1 MSQMHRHTLLDASK
15 ITLTSELLEKR
26 ITERFPDSGL
36 LQVVKTISML
46 SKQAEKE
53 AMSLAEPIYW
63 IRFLLLLFFGSL
75 IATIFGLFGDVIFEL
90 KDTKFSKIEFNTIQ
104 DILQIFESSINNI
117 VFIFIAFW
125 SLINLED
132 KWKRNRAIK
141 SLHRLRSLAHIVDM
155 HQLTKDPEA
164 VITSNYPETASSPK
178 RIMTPFELTRY
189 LDYCSEALSLLSKIA
204 ALHIQYFDDSQ
215 TLAAVSDVEILTD
228 GLSRKIW
235 QKINI
240 LDRFMMDHEEGKPT
254 ATEQYKNPSIE
265 QALKP
270 LKIN

>member
-1 MSQMHRHTLLDASK
+1 MSEIQKEIQKEVPKNTLLDATK
-15 ITLTSELLEKR
+15 ITLTSELLEQR
-26 ITERFPDSGL
+26 ISERFPDSGL
-36 LQVVKTISML
+36 LQVVKTISVI
-46 SKQAEKE
+46 SKQSEKE

-63 IRFLLLLFFGSL
+63 IRFLLILFFASL
-75 IATIFGLFGDVIFEL
+75 IATLFSLFGDVIFEL
-90 KDTKFSKIEFNTIQ
+90 KETKLSKIQFNTVQ

-155 HQLTKDPEA
+155 HQLTKDPEV
-164 VITSNYPETASSPK
+164 VITQNYQTTASSPK
-178 RIMTPFELTRY
+178 RIMTAFELTRY
-189 LDYCSEALSLLSKIA
+189 LDYCSEALSLISKIA
-204 ALHIQYFDDSQ
+204 ALHIQYFDDSE

-240 LDRFMMDHEEGKPT
+240 LDRFIMEKKQSE
-254 ATEQYKNPSIE
+254 A
-265 QALKP
+265 
-270 LKIN
+270 

>member
-1 MSQMHRHTLLDASK
+1 MSEIQKEIPQEIPKNTLLDATK
-15 ITLTSELLEKR
+15 ITLTSELLEQR

-36 LQVVKTISML
+36 LQVVRTISVI
-46 SKQAEKE
+46 SKQSEKE
-53 AMSLAEPIYW
+53 AMSLAKPIYW
-63 IRFLLLLFFGSL
+63 IRFLLILFFGSL
-75 IATIFGLFGDVIFEL
+75 IATLFSLFGDVIFEL
-90 KDTKFSKIEFNTIQ
+90 KETKLSKIQFNTIQ

-155 HQLTKDPEA
+155 HQLTKDPEV
-164 VITSNYPETASSPK
+164 VITQNYQTTASSPK
-178 RIMTPFELTRY
+178 RMMTAFELTRY
-189 LDYCSEALSLLSKIA
+189 LDYCSEALSLISKIA
-204 ALHIQYFDDSQ
+204 ALHIQYFDDSE

-240 LDRFMMDHEEGKPT
+240 LDRFIMEKK
-254 ATEQYKNPSIE
+254 QS
-265 QALKP
+265 
-270 LKIN
+270 

>member
-1 MSQMHRHTLLDASK
+1 MSEIQKEIQKEIPQEIPKNTLLDATK
-15 ITLTSELLEKR
+15 ITLTSELLEQR

-36 LQVVKTISML
+36 LQVVRTISAI
-46 SKQAEKE
+46 SKQSEKE
-53 AMSLAEPIYW
+53 AMSLAKPIYW
-63 IRFLLLLFFGSL
+63 IRFLLILFFGSL
-75 IATIFGLFGDVIFEL
+75 IATLFSLFGDVIFEL
-90 KDTKFSKIEFNTIQ
+90 KETKLSKIQFNTIQ

-155 HQLTKDPEA
+155 HQLTKDPEV
-164 VITSNYPETASSPK
+164 VITQNYQTTASSPK
-178 RIMTPFELTRY
+178 RIMTAFELTRY
-189 LDYCSEALSLLSKIA
+189 LDYCSEALSLISKIA
-204 ALHIQYFDDSQ
+204 ALHIQYFDDSE

-240 LDRFMMDHEEGKPT
+240 LDRFIMEKK
-254 ATEQYKNPSIE
+254 QS
-265 QALKP
+265 
-270 LKIN
+270 

>member
-1 MSQMHRHTLLDASK
+1 MSEIQKEIPQEIPKNTLLDATK
-15 ITLTSELLEKR
+15 ITLTSELLEQR

-36 LQVVKTISML
+36 LQVVRTISVI
-46 SKQAEKE
+46 SKQSEKE
-53 AMSLAEPIYW
+53 AMSLAKPIYW
-63 IRFLLLLFFGSL
+63 IRFLLILFFGSL
-75 IATIFGLFGDVIFEL
+75 IATLFSLFGDVIFEL
-90 KDTKFSKIEFNTIQ
+90 KETKLSKIQFNTVQ

-155 HQLTKDPEA
+155 HQLTKDPEV
-164 VITSNYPETASSPK
+164 VITQNYQTTASSPK
-178 RIMTPFELTRY
+178 RIMTAFELTRY
-189 LDYCSEALSLLSKIA
+189 LDYCSEALSLISKIA
-204 ALHIQYFDDSQ
+204 ALHIQYFDDSE

-240 LDRFMMDHEEGKPT
+240 LDRFIMEKK
-254 ATEQYKNPSIE
+254 QS
-265 QALKP
+265 
-270 LKIN
+270 

>member
-1 MSQMHRHTLLDASK
+1 MSEIQKEIQKEVPKNTLLDATK
-15 ITLTSELLEKR
+15 ITLTSELLEQR
-26 ITERFPDSGL
+26 ISERFPDSGL
-36 LQVVKTISML
+36 LQVVKTISVI
-46 SKQAEKE
+46 SKQSEKE

-63 IRFLLLLFFGSL
+63 IRFLLILFFASL
-75 IATIFGLFGDVIFEL
+75 IATLFSLFGDVIFEL
-90 KDTKFSKIEFNTIQ
+90 KETKLSKIQFNTVQ

-155 HQLTKDPEA
+155 HQLTKDPEV
-164 VITSNYPETASSPK
+164 VITQNYQTTASSPK
-178 RIMTPFELTRY
+178 RIMTAFELTRY
-189 LDYCSEALSLLSKIA
+189 LDYCSEALSLISKIA
-204 ALHIQYFDDSQ
+204 ALHIQYFDDSE

-240 LDRFMMDHEEGKPT
+240 LDRFIMEKK
-254 ATEQYKNPSIE
+254 QS
-265 QALKP
+265 
-270 LKIN
+270 